1 MAFDAYLK
9 LDGVEGEATDK
20 GFEKQINILSF
31 SWGVSNPSTPI
42 GTGAGAGKVSVSD
55 FSVMKWTDKSS
66 ANLFQSCCSGK
77 HYPKATLTL
86 RKAGG
91 DKPVDYLKYEFKTLF
106 VTSLQWSGSR
116 GGDDVP
122 TESVSFSFASVE
134 VTYTEQ
140 SEKGAA
146 AKPQIAG
153 WDFKQN
159 AKV

>member
-1 MAFDAYLK
+1 M
-9 LDGVEGEATDK
+9 
-20 GFEKQINILSF
+20 
-31 SWGVSNPSTPI
+31 
-42 GTGAGAGKVSVSD
+42 
-55 FSVMKWTDKSS
+55 
-66 ANLFQSCCSGK
+66 
-77 HYPKATLTL
+77 
-86 RKAGG
+86 
-91 DKPVDYLKYEFKTLF
+91 
-106 VTSLQWSGSR
+106 SGSR

-153 WDFKQN
+153 WDFKAN